1 MGEVPRLAVALLAAG
16 QSRRFGGDKLA
27 AGFRGKMLGLH
38 AAEALAQLAFAHR
51 WVIVSD
57 AEHPCVPG
65 WVAAGFVPVLN
76 VDAAQG
82 MGTSVALAG
91 RLAREAEVDQLLI
104 ALADMPL
111 VTQAHFAALLTRASP
126 GGEGALV
133 ASTDGAAAMP
143 PAVFGSTHFDRLVLA
158 SGDKGARALL
168 GAAELVAAPQGT
180 LVDVD
185 DEAALRA
192 LG

>member
-1 MGEVPRLAVALLAAG
+1 MPRLAVALLAAG

-38 AAEALAQLAFAHR
+38 AADALAQLAFAHR
-51 WVIVSD
+51 WVSVSD
-57 AEHPCVPG
+57 PEHPCVPG
-65 WVAAGFVPVLN
+65 WVEAGFNPVPN
-76 VDAAQG
+76 PDAAQG

-91 RLAREAEVDQLLI
+91 RLAKEAKIDQLLI

-111 VTQAHFAALLTRASP
+111 VPHAHFVALLAKARIQ
-126 GGEGALV
+126 GEAALV
-133 ASTDGAAAMP
+133 ASTDGTAAMP
-143 PAVFGSTHFDRLVLA
+143 PAVFGSAHFDRLVLA

-180 LVDVD
+180 LADVD
-185 DEAALRA
+185 DEATLRA